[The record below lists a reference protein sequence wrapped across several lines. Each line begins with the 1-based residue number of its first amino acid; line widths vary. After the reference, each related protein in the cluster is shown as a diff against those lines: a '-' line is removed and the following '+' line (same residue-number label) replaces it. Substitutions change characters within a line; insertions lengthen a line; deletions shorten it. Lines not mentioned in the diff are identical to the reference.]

1 MRKIKM
7 LSDVGLWQLDEK
19 PEKFKSRAIKSWKNQ
34 LHNGHMHEELNYLWQ
49 NQNAVCVGKRQL
61 KGIVHLK
68 NNIHPSSLN
77 ETNEPIFEF
86 EDGRMKEYDELLND
100 LKKSELDL

>member
-1 MRKIKM
+1 MQLLWEKGSEKV
-7 LSDVGLWQLDEK
+7 LSIFGPINLSCLLRHQSFEK
-19 PEKFKSRAIKSWKNQ
+19 YFLP
-34 LHNGHMHEELNYLWQ
+34 
-49 NQNAVCVGKRQL
+49 
-61 KGIVHLK
+61 K